1 MWYQF
6 VAASVIIFFAGRY
19 LSDLA
24 EETADITGL
33 SRGFIGA
40 LMLGLITSL
49 PELIG
54 TLTAVISKSNPDL
67 GVGNIFGSNL
77 FNIAILS
84 ASILIFSAKL
94 KDQQWSWRSNFS
106 AYMSI
111 SLAAFLVLLIAMAPT
126 DPRGG
131 FFGNFFILGFYGLG
145 MWMYAHQGGDGIL
158 EPPASGSK
166 KSGSL
171 GRNLVMVFL
180 AGTFVVVSGVLL
192 ANACDEIARQTRLT
206 STFVGSLFMA
216 AATSLPELV
225 ITMRLL
231 RFGNISMATGNIF
244 GSNAM
249 NLTIVAIADLLYR
262 PSLYTTITSLQ
273 LVSLGAGLLM
283 TGIFL
288 SGALVRSSRKL
299 KIQMDNIAV
308 LGIYMLVYI
317 WLYSH

>member
-6 VAASVIIFFAGRY
+6 VAASVVIFFAGRY

-111 SLAAFLVLLIAMAPT
+111 SLAAFLVLLIAMAPA

-131 FFGNFFILGFYGLG
+131 FVGNFFILGFYGLG

-180 AGTFVVVSGVLL
+180 AGAFVVVSGVLL
-192 ANACDEIARQTRLT
+192 AHACDEIARQTRLT